1 MILTNIYIALLAYL
15 IDKFFGEFTFLKH
28 PIIYIGDV
36 ISFFEEKFY
45 KDSKR
50 RGLLLVLFVLAVVS
64 FFIFAIYFYLQL
76 LAPTL
81 YVIASAIL
89 ASMFLAHKMLHDSV
103 AEILYAHNKKELLS
117 QLVSRDT
124 EDLSESDIY
133 KAAIETYAENLN
145 DGVIAPLFYLLLF
158 GLPGIVLYKT
168 INTMDSMVG
177 YRTKRYEKF
186 GKAAARL
193 DDFVNFLP
201 ARITALLIMAVAK
214 QKKLFSFYKNGSQHE
229 SPNAGHPITAM
240 ALTLGIKLGGNT
252 SYFGIVKEKAF
263 FGQGREMITA
273 KELQNMLLFAKK
285 IDTAIIG
292 ILTLLAIIAFIFTK
306 VQLS

>member
-1 MILTNIYIALLAYL
+1 MILSNIYIALFAYL
-15 IDKFFGEFTFLKH
+15 TDKIFGEFAFLKH
-28 PIIYIGDV
+28 PIIYIGDI
-36 ISFFEEKFY
+36 ISFFEAKFY

-50 RGLLLVLFVLAVVS
+50 RGLLLVLFVLGVVS
-64 FFIFAIYFYLQL
+64 FFVFAIYFYLQL
-76 LAPTL
+76 LAPAIE
-81 YVIASAIL
+81 IAVSGFI
-89 ASMFLAHKMLHDSV
+89 ASMFLAHRMLYDSV
-103 AEILYAHNKKELLS
+103 AEILYADNKTELLS
-117 QLVSRDT
+117 MLVSRDT
-124 EDLSESDIY
+124 ENMSESDIY

-177 YRTKRYEKF
+177 YRTERYEKF

-201 ARITALLIMAVAK
+201 ARITALLIMAVTK

-240 ALTLGIKLGGNT
+240 ALTLGIKLGGDT
-252 SYFGIVKEKAF
+252 SYFGVIKEKAF
-263 FGQGREMITA
+263 FGQGREVITA
-273 KELQNMLLFAKK
+273 KDLQNMLFFAKK
-285 IDTAIIG
+285 IDTTIIG
-292 ILTLLAIIAFIFTK
+292 LLTLLVIIAFIITK